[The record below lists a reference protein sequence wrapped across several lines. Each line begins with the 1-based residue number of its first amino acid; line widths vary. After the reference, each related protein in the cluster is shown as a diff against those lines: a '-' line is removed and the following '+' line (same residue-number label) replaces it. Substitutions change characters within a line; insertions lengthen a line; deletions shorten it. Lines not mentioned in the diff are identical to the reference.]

1 MPRTTTIAIDTSEAI
16 APSEWSVEWVQHR
29 LIFAYSV
36 ERRLPQSRHRPIAS
50 AWPVMKV
57 EFSDIVGRA
66 DDARDK
72 VFQSWEYAGLGVS
85 AEDITRMEQAHDW
98 LRIILAPHPL
108 ERQCL
113 SQWAAA
119 VAYRLSLR
127 QLLAR
132 RRWARS
138 TFYRHVGAG
147 AHVIALELKRQGRPV
162 V

>member
-1 MPRTTTIAIDTSEAI
+1 MQRQTTISVDASDAI
-16 APSEWSVEWVQHR
+16 APSEWTAEWVQHR
-29 LIFAYSV
+29 MILAYSV

-57 EFSDIVGRA
+57 EFSDLLGRA

-85 AEDITRMEQAHDW
+85 AEDITRMDEAQDW
-98 LRIILAPHPL
+98 LRVILAPHPL

-138 TFYRHVGAG
+138 TFYRHVSAG
-147 AHVIALELKRQGRPV
+147 AFIVAVELKRQGKQCT
-162 V
+162 